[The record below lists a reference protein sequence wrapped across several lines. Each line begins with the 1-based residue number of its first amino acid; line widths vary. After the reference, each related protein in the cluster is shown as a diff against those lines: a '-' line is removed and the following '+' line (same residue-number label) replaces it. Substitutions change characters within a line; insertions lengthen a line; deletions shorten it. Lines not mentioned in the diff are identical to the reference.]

1 MPNRK
6 TATSAVPDRRPTR
19 REDFSSACLT
29 GFTGLWISDMNR
41 SYVIFGAYGGI
52 GSALCRR
59 LAGKGAKLM
68 LAGRDE
74 VRLSELTAELGA
86 EAFCLDACD
95 VQQVERGMKRA
106 EEVHGPTSGVANCVG
121 SLLLKPAH
129 LLSEAEWDTTV
140 ATNLKSAFAVVRGAA
155 LTMGHEGGSVV
166 LLSTAAARIG
176 LANHEAIS
184 AAKAG
189 IEGLA
194 LAASAS
200 YAAKGIRINCVSPG
214 MTRTPLTSKLLQ
226 NEMMA
231 KASAGMHALGRVG
244 EPDEIASAIEW
255 LLDPQQSWVTGQVIG
270 VDGGLSRIR
279 SRS

>member
-1 MPNRK
+1 M
-6 TATSAVPDRRPTR
+6 S
-19 REDFSSACLT
+19 
-29 GFTGLWISDMNR
+29 G

-52 GSALCRR
+52 GVALCRR
-59 LAGKGAKLM
+59 LARKGAKLM

-74 VRLSELTAELGA
+74 VRLSGLRAELGA
-86 EAFCLDACD
+86 EAFCLDACNLT
-95 VQQVERGMKRA
+95 QVESCLRRA
-106 EEVHGPTSGVANCVG
+106 VELHGPTSGIANCVG

-129 LLSEAEWDTTV
+129 LLSEAEWDDAIT
-140 ATNLKSAFAVVRGAA
+140 TNLKSAFAVVRGAA
-155 LTMGHEGGSVV
+155 LTMAQHGGSVV

-176 LANHEAIS
+176 LANHEVIS

-200 YAAKGIRINCVSPG
+200 YASKGIRVNCVAPG
-214 MTRTPLTSKLLQ
+214 MTRTPLTSKLLR
-226 NEMMA
+226 NEIMA
-231 KASAGMHALGRVG
+231 KASAGMHALSRIG
-244 EPDEIASAIEW
+244 EPDEIASAIHW
-255 LLDPQQSWVTGQVIG
+255 LLDPDQSWVTGQVIG